1 MLKCFNSNYFHLSCA
16 EYVSILN
23 PYWVDKK
30 SLELK
35 VKIVMKRSSLD
46 LFNLLS
52 CQIGMLVLFLL
63 TLLGKAMGIAERR
76 LREKEELK
84 SKIIC
89 TAWDLVRTEG
99 WSALSIRKIAD
110 KIDYSVPVIYDHFK
124 NKEAILLEFSKK
136 GFRLLTEM
144 ILNII
149 KKEDEPENKIRAVAD
164 AYWNFAS
171 ENKELYQIMFS
182 IGTMGC
188 DITEALPE
196 REKFR
201 SLTADVIEE
210 LILKNGRT
218 DVSACLKYHTLFSVM
233 HGLISIKLVNTCTT
247 IDLELNKMV
256 LDDAIEGYIRS
267 FEAKKG

>member
-1 MLKCFNSNYFHLSCA
+1 MLT
-16 EYVSILN
+16 
-23 PYWVDKK
+23 
-30 SLELK
+30 
-35 VKIVMKRSSLD
+35 
-46 LFNLLS
+46 
-52 CQIGMLVLFLL
+52 LL
-63 TLLGKAMGIAERR
+63 TPLGKAMGIAERR

-89 TAWDLVRTEG
+89 TAWDLVKTEG

-136 GFRLLTEM
+136 GFRLLTET
-144 ILNII
+144 ILGII
-149 KKEDEPENKIRAVAD
+149 DKKDVPENKIRAIAD
-164 AYWNFAS
+164 AYWNFAA

-196 REKFR
+196 RDKFR
-201 SLTADVIEE
+201 SLAAGVIEE
-210 LILKNGRT
+210 LIAKSGR
-218 DVSACLKYHTLFSVM
+218 DDLNACLKYHTLFSVM

-247 IDLELNKMV
+247 TDSELNKMV
-256 LDDAIEGYIRS
+256 LDDAVDGYIRS
-267 FEAKKG
+267 FEIRNG